1 MYQSLHSIMMLLAT
15 GACEAMKVLG
25 QYSAD
30 NVSLQNDDT
39 SIDALM
45 EKKVNLL
52 EHDSRVYHRASQ
64 SQYMTQRWVWR
75 VHVGPTCDVH
85 KTTCMR
91 INDSQICTA

>member
-1 MYQSLHSIMMLLAT
+1 MYQSLHLIMMLLAT

-45 EKKVNLL
+45 EKK
-52 EHDSRVYHRASQ
+52 
-64 SQYMTQRWVWR
+64 T
-75 VHVGPTCDVH
+75 
-85 KTTCMR
+85 
-91 INDSQICTA
+91 